1 MTGRKVPVTR
11 RVFLW
16 DSAVASLIGGSAT
29 ALSASVSKPTRSF
42 GERHYRIGVIGS
54 TGRGD
59 YGHAL
64 DTAWNAFPN
73 CEIVALA
80 DDNENGRATA
90 EKRLGLKKSFNDYR
104 EMLDEAK
111 PDIACICPRWIDQ
124 HHKMALAAAERGIHI
139 YMEKPFVPTLD
150 QADEVVVACAAN
162 GVKFALAL
170 WTHYSPKLSRVKELI
185 ADGAI
190 GRVLEYR
197 CRGKED
203 HRGGAEDL
211 WVLGIHV
218 LDMIRFLGG
227 HPKWCFAHM
236 SQNGEPVS
244 KRHVFQGNEG
254 LGPLAGNV
262 VYATWGM
269 SDSSVAYFGSHRNA
283 EGDPSRYA
291 LQILGTKGIIEI
303 QEGTLPPVKYLADPS
318 CGRGYVSFFSFDRSD
333 GQHLSLGDFEQFA
346 AAKGELYAW
355 AIRSA
360 SAKDIQLTSV
370 FTSDSGQTGI
380 SSETTI
386 QKIWDMRW
394 AYVILALIAVTFI
407 LSKISDTKKK
417 ISS

>member
-1 MTGRKVPVTR
+1 MTR
-11 RVFLW
+11 RAFLW
-16 DSAVASLIGGSAT
+16 DSAVASLIGSSAT
-29 ALSASVSKPTRSF
+29 ALSASISKPGWSL

-64 DTAWNAFPN
+64 DTAWNAFAN

-80 DDNENGRATA
+80 DDNENGRAAA
-90 EKRLGLKKSFNDYR
+90 EKRLGLKKSFSDYR
-104 EMLDEAK
+104 EMLDETK
-111 PDIACICPRWIDQ
+111 PDIACICPRWVDQ
-124 HHKMALAAAERGIHI
+124 HYKMALAAAERGIHI

-150 QADEVVVACAAN
+150 QADEVVAACEAN
-162 GVKFALAL
+162 GVQFALAL
-170 WTHYSPKLSRVKELI
+170 WTHYSPKLSRVKQLI

-227 HPKWCFAHM
+227 HPRWCFAHM

-269 SDSSVAYFGSHRNA
+269 PDSSVAYFGSHRNA
-283 EGDPSRYA
+283 GSDPSRYA

-318 CGRGYVSFFSFDRSD
+318 WCPGRSGAQWQNVSSA
-333 GQHLSLGDFEQFA
+333 GIAIPEPLSGPEYEARHTL
-346 AAKGELYAW
+346 
-355 AIRSA
+355 AIRDLLDAIENAREPLCNVHESRA
-360 SAKDIQLTSV
+360 VTEMIISV
-370 FTSDSGQTGI
+370 FESHRQRKPVSLPL
-380 SSETTI
+380 ETRVHPFTLPFS
-386 QKIWDMRW
+386 
-394 AYVILALIAVTFI
+394 AYP
-407 LSKISDTKKK
+407 
-417 ISS
+417 